1 MSDGVEREFTDE
13 EIPARDEVRLH
24 LTVSREQFRGM
35 SREQVRQAVRD
46 RFTAAGLPHTPWHE
60 VYANTE
66 LILKDLYGDQV
77 TDHVGADM
85 DGQAHQAAVGRAI
98 NAVRKDR
105 RGKSRQQLTAELG
118 EHLQRAGFSPL
129 LPPTVLTPLLAGLT
143 GPVLP
148 VRALD
153 GALFSARV
161 TASHLHRYVD
171 LVRAFRSTA
180 DDRDDRDDPEPPP
193 STRS

>member
-1 MSDGVEREFTDE
+1 MGDEVEREFADE

-24 LTVSREQFRGM
+24 LAVERGQFRGM

-46 RFTAAGLPHTPWHE
+46 RFTAAGLPHAPWHE
-60 VYANTE
+60 VYANTQV
-66 LILKDLYGDQV
+66 ILGDLYGDHV
-77 TDHVGADM
+77 ADHVGPDV

-98 NAVRKDR
+98 DAVRNNR

-118 EHLQRAGFSPL
+118 EHLQRGGFSPL

-171 LVRAFRSTA
+171 LVRALRSAA
-180 DDRDDRDDPEPPP
+180 DDRETPP